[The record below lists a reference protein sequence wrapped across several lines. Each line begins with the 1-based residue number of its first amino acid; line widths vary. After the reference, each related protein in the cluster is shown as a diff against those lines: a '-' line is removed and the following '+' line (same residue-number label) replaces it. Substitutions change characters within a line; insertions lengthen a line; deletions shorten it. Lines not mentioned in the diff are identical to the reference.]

1 MTIKAMEE
9 LDIPKADKEKI
20 YYQNAKTLFGFEEG

>member
-1 MTIKAMEE
+1 MEE

-20 YYQNAKTLFGFEEG
+20 YCLNAKRLFGV